1 MVHLQDNPFSSD
13 SVTLPNSKSAYK
25 RRKLFKICVRA
36 SLICALGV
44 VCYFFGRS
52 VQWGA
57 LKDTYG
63 FDPRDVDFVQYFCSN
78 NGQPI
83 AASDSLYDKQLT
95 QQKQQDQQQES
106 GHDLLEHV
114 RAGYLD
120 YEIAPDTS
128 IPNSVW
134 NDLPVKGAYYMVV
147 RNEQLQEARA
157 VIKSMEDHMVNG
169 TSYPWVFLNNQHFTK
184 EFRTY
189 IKQVTKA
196 PVFFGKIDLEAWE
209 YPHWIDVPR
218 AEYLMLE
225 QEMNMVHKGSS
236 LSYHQMLR
244 YHSGFFFH
252 HPLLRNVEYTWRV
265 ETGSDYSCQMDEDMF
280 LSMKEQKKSLGMFER
295 LYILRFAFLTRKL
308 FLGFVLTMKE
318 AAASIPTLWTRVNEF
333 KDLYAEHVLPE
344 DQTIFPWIYDPEE
357 DNYNL
362 CHFWSNFQLV
372 DLSFFRSEA
381 YQKYFEY
388 LDNTGNFFYER
399 LVYILLFICFV

>member
-1 MVHLQDNPFSSD
+1 MVHLQDNPFNSD
-13 SVTLPNSKSAYK
+13 SVTSPNSKSAYK
-25 RRKLFKICVRA
+25 RRKFWKNSIRA
-36 SLICALGV
+36 SLICTLAV

-52 VQWGA
+52 VEWESLTESYA
-57 LKDTYG
+57 
-63 FDPRDVDFVQYFCSN
+63 FNPRDVDFVQYFCN
-78 NGQPI
+78 QPSI
-83 AASDSLYDKQLT
+83 VASDSLYD
-95 QQKQQDQQQES
+95 QQRQELMEVKEI
-106 GHDLLEHV
+106 DMLEHV

-120 YEIAPDTS
+120 SEFSPDTS
-128 IPNSVW
+128 IPDSVW
-134 NDLPVKGAYYMVV
+134 KDLPVKGAYYMVV
-147 RNEQLQEARA
+147 RNEKLQDAKA

-169 TSYPWVFLNNQHFTK
+169 TTYPWVFLNNQHFTN

-209 YPHWIDVPR
+209 YPHWIDIAR

-225 QEMNMVHKGSS
+225 QEMNMVNKGSS
-236 LSYHQMLR
+236 LSYHQLLR

-265 ETGSDYSCQMDEDMF
+265 EPGADYSCQMNEDMF
-280 LSMKEQKKSLGMFER
+280 LMMKEQKKSLGNER
-295 LYILRFAFLTRKL
+295 NACIEIKPHVLNVFMI
-308 FLGFVLTMKE
+308 GFVLTMRE
-318 AAASIPTLWTRVNEF
+318 APASIPTLWIRVNEF
-333 KDLYAEHVLPE
+333 KDLYPDYVLSE
-344 DQTIFPWIYDPEE
+344 EQTIFPWIYDAEE

-362 CHFWSNFQLV
+362 CHFWSNFQLA

-399 LVYILLFICFV
+399 LV